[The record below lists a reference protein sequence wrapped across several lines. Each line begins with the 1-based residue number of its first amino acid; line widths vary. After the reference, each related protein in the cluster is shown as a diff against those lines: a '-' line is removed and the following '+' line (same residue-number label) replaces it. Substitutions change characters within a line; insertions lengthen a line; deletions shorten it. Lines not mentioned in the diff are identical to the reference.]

1 MRVVIC
7 LDVLLHFPCG
17 YAFLIHLHFKE
28 KDKWVQNVML
38 SILKNI
44 FICPLFVFK
53 VHIFWEGHKF
63 WNKIPLLRR
72 FARYQLKNL
81 IHVESQACYLSL
93 SYMSSVQFAA
103 KKMNAHSA
111 PWKQC
116 GKVDKV
122 LVPLFETKITT
133 ILLQSRYALSYY
145 RSKMILDSPNCF
157 DWVQIVLVGYYK
169 SFWSGSN

>member
-1 MRVVIC
+1 MRVLIC
-7 LDVLLHFPCG
+7 LYVLLHFSCG
-17 YAFLIHLHFKE
+17 YASVIHFHFKE
-28 KDKWVQNVML
+28 KDKRVHSVML

-44 FICPLFVFK
+44 FICPFFVLE

-63 WNKIPLLRR
+63 WNKIPLLTK

-122 LVPLFETKITT
+122 LLPLFETKITT

-157 DWVQIVLVGYYK
+157 GQVQVVLVGSK
-169 SFWSGSN
+169 LFWFGSK